1 MKQLGEERYQQEC
14 SVGSGQLSDEGR
26 MWRCVGR
33 SSAWKRSC
41 QLWKWFVFIWFLTN
55 TELEST
61 TAKMGMDTN
70 FCQQRK
76 GRMGLKDKK
85 KQKQKQSEEVK
96 SLKNKGVGIVEW
108 FKKIQMKIIR
118 SSIETACLSVKNT
131 ILPGKMS
138 HKVLSFYT
146 VRWRHSQNTRAILL

>member
-1 MKQLGEERYQQEC
+1 MKQLRDERYQQEC

-26 MWRCVGR
+26 MWRCVGN
-33 SSAWKRSC
+33 STAWKRSC

-76 GRMGLKDKK
+76 KRMVLKDLKKNKK
-85 KQKQKQSEEVK
+85 KEVK
-96 SLKNKGVGIVEW
+96 SLKKIRVLELLNDL
-108 FKKIQMKIIR
+108 KKIQMKIIR
-118 SSIETACLSVKNT
+118 SFIETACLSVKNT

-146 VRWRHSQNTRAILL
+146 IRWRHSQNTRAILL